1 MSERFAV
8 VVSVNRRTNHDPVQL
23 LDIARRQSDYLGR
36 RGIEAKRGQ
45 KDRVLIRRGLLRL
58 EYADRETARAYQDR
72 VEALGYSE
80 LETKRLRIGPKVE
93 TAKPKRPPTRRR

>member
-1 MSERFAV
+1 LSERFAV
-8 VVSVNRRTNHDPVQL
+8 IVSVNRRTNHNPVQL

-45 KDRVLIRRGLLRL
+45 KDRVLIRKGLLRL
-58 EYADRETARAYQDR
+58 EYGDRETARAYQDR

-93 TAKPKRPPTRRR
+93 NAKPKHPPTRRR

>member
-8 VVSVNRRTNHDPVQL
+8 VVSVNRSTNHNPVQL

-45 KDRVLIRRGLLRL
+45 KDRVVIRKGLLRL
-58 EYADRETARAYQDR
+58 EYEDRETARAYQDR
-72 VEALGYSE
+72 VEALGYNE
-80 LETKRLRIGPKVE
+80 LETKRLRIAPKIQA
-93 TAKPKRPPTRRR
+93 AKPKRSLTRR